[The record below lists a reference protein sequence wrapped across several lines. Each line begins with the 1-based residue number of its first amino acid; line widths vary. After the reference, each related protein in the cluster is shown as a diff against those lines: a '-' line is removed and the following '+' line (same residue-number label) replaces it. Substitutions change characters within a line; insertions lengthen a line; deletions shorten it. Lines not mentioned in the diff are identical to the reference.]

1 MKKLDLVE
9 NKSRQPPEIN
19 YNIYRFGVRELIT
32 TLIIKLLMV
41 GIVAWL
47 YYDSIIVWILLVPIA
62 ILSLKGET
70 KKRCQKR
77 KKCLEL
83 EFKETILSVASNL
96 QIGYSVENAFKE
108 AYREMV
114 ILYGEDSVMAVEL
127 RLLLRKIS
135 NNVKIEDALTDIALR
150 SGVQDIMDFA
160 DIFGIAKRGG
170 GDMKGII
177 SNTANIIGDKQEVR
191 REIDTV
197 ITQKKL
203 ENNVM
208 KLMPFIIVM
217 YISITNKGYF
227 KVMYHN
233 LFGWIFMTVML
244 LIFAAATIWSDKIL
258 DIKV

>member
-62 ILSLKGET
+62 ILSLKGEA

-135 NNVKIEDALTDIALR
+135 NNIKIEDALTDIALR

-244 LIFAAATIWSDKIL
+244 LIFAVATLWSDKIL

>member
-1 MKKLDLVE
+1 M
-9 NKSRQPPEIN
+9 
-19 YNIYRFGVRELIT
+19 
-32 TLIIKLLMV
+32 
-41 GIVAWL
+41 
-47 YYDSIIVWILLVPIA
+47 
-62 ILSLKGET
+62 
-70 KKRCQKR
+70 
-77 KKCLEL
+77 
-83 EFKETILSVASNL
+83 

-108 AYREMV
+108 AYRE
-114 ILYGEDSVMAVEL
+114 ITLLYGGDSVMAVEL
-127 RLLLRKIS
+127 RMLLRKIG
-135 NNVKIEDALTDIALR
+135 NNIQIEDALIDIAKR
-150 SGVQDIMDFA
+150 SGLSDIRDFA
-160 DIFGIAKRGG
+160 EIFSIAKRGG

-177 SNTANIIGDKQEVR
+177 SNTATIIGDKQEVR

-244 LIFAAATIWSDKIL
+244 LIFAVATLWSDKIL